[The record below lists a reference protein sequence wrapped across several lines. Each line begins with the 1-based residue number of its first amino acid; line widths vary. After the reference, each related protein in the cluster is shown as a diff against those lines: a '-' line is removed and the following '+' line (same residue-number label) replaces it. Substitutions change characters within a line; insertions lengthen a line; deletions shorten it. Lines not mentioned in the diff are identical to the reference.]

1 LFQDIIGVP
10 MHPLLQDELPRYIRE
25 NNIKDKLF
33 SLPSHKIS
41 AGWAEVCRTL
51 VIRDLRFHDLR
62 H

>member
-1 LFQDIIGVP
+1 